1 MLVRGL
7 ARRVRGPD
15 CQRSAVSQV
24 AQQILLLELTRA
36 SSVDEAPWRR
46 CGLSRFSKWI
56 SSPISSGLL
65 LSVDTQTEVWFL
77 GAPGSCVPFR
87 GYLSSQGGWSWC
99 RHFESLSDPVLAQT
113 STLPPGSQTWEPGI
127 WNGFAGAWKPL
138 HANPPQLQLMR
149 SLDGGGAPGMGDAFG
164 EHSCGLVETGS
175 GLCLAGFSCLLEIM
189 FPVSQLGALSEE
201 ATSVLWMPWP
211 ISWPHDCL
219 DITKCHTPSA
229 SPVSVCLVWFLM

>member
-7 ARRVRGPD
+7 ARRVWGPD

-24 AQQILLLELTRA
+24 VQQILLLELTRA
-36 SSVDEAPWRR
+36 SSVDEASWRR

-99 RHFESLSDPVLAQT
+99 RHFESLSDPILAQTT
-113 STLPPGSQTWEPGI
+113 STLPPGSQTWEPDLGTR
-127 WNGFAGAWKPL
+127 
-138 HANPPQLQLMR
+138 H
-149 SLDGGGAPGMGDAFG
+149 
-164 EHSCGLVETGS
+164 
-175 GLCLAGFSCLLEIM
+175 LEWTCWR
-189 FPVSQLGALSEE
+189 LE
-201 ATSVLWMPWP
+201 ASRCQP
-211 ISWPHDCL
+211 
-219 DITKCHTPSA
+219 PSA
-229 SPVSVCLVWFLM
+229 TADVLTRWRWCTCHGRCFRGAQLRPCGNRQWAVSGWLFMPPRNHVSCVPAGCAK